1 MLHLRTLRHSLTV
14 FILASALA
22 CASSS
27 IPATPPASV
36 ARPVALA
43 AATDRYFTSG
53 DARLRYRDIGQG
65 DAVILIH
72 GLSRSLDDW
81 NGVADSLAL
90 DHRVIALDVR
100 GFGKSTRFSD
110 RARFGRRMADD
121 VVQLMDHLG
130 ILRAHLAGHSMGAA
144 ISAKI
149 ATLYPNRVS
158 SLALLA
164 GPFYEDTLTFGKDE
178 RGFATEIEQR
188 RSMKKLIRWL
198 FPPLPDSVV
207 AAWDADAMSKNDPAT
222 IAAAMRSMDAL
233 LVVPGATAA
242 VNAPTVIIVGGGDPL
257 APQSRWLATW
267 WPGARLIEIPEADH
281 GTVLSHPETLR
292 AMRSVERTQALS
304 GSERTR

>member
-1 MLHLRTLRHSLTV
+1 MLHLRTLRRSLTV
-14 FILASALA
+14 FLFTWALA

-27 IPATPPASV
+27 IPSTPPAAI
-36 ARPVALA
+36 ARPMALGA
-43 AATDRYFTSG
+43 APDRYFTSG

-65 DAVILIH
+65 DPVVLVH

-100 GFGKSTRFSD
+100 GFGKSTRFTD
-110 RARFGRRMADD
+110 RAHLGRQMAED
-121 VVQLMDHLG
+121 VVRLMDHLG
-130 ILRAHLAGHSMGAA
+130 LQRAHLAGHSMGAA

-164 GPFYEDTLTFGKDE
+164 GPFYSDTTVFSNDD
-178 RGFATEIEQR
+178 RGFATEIEQH
-188 RSMKKLIRWL
+188 RSMKQLIHWL
-198 FPPLPDSVV
+198 FPPLPDSIV
-207 AAWDADAMSKNDPAT
+207 AAMNADAMSKNDPAT
-222 IAAAMRSMDAL
+222 IAAAMRSMSGVM
-233 LVVPGATAA
+233 VVPGAAEA
-242 VNAPTVIIVGGGDPL
+242 VHAPTVIIVGGGDPL

-267 WPGARLIEIPEADH
+267 WPNARLIEIPEADH

-292 AMRSVERTQALS
+292 AMRSVQRTQALS
-304 GSERTR
+304 GSDRSP